1 MRHKSQNWL
10 SARVD
15 GFMIASS
22 PVLYSP
28 TQNKLM
34 TLNTVSRK
42 TAWLRVVTLAVAAF
56 IFNTT
61 EFVPVG
67 LLSDIANSFGME
79 TAQVGIMLTIYA
91 WVVALMSL
99 PFMLLT
105 SLVERRKLLIAIF
118 VLFIGSH
125 VLSFLA
131 WNFTVL
137 VISRIG
143 IAFAHAIFWSITAS
157 LAIRMA
163 PAGKKAQALS
173 LIATGTALAM
183 VLGLPL
189 GRIVGQYFGWRSTFF
204 AIGVV
209 AAITLVCLIK
219 LLPKLPSEHSG
230 SLGSVPQ
237 LFRRPALVSIYVLTA
252 VVVTAHYTAYSYI
265 EPFVQTV
272 AGLSANFATLL
283 LLVLGGAGII
293 GSVLFGKLGNRHAST
308 LISGA
313 IALLVLCLAL
323 LLPASPSPI
332 NLTVL
337 SMFWGIAIMVIGLG
351 MQVKVL
357 ALAPD
362 ATDVAMS
369 LFSGIFNI
377 GIGAGALLGNQ
388 VSLHFSMSSIGW
400 IGAIPAL
407 AALIWSI
414 LIFRRWPVALEEQPH
429 HS

>member
-1 MRHKSQNWL
+1 
-10 SARVD
+10 
-15 GFMIASS
+15 
-22 PVLYSP
+22 
-28 TQNKLM
+28 M
-34 TLNTVSRK
+34 TLSTVPRR

-67 LLSDIANSFGME
+67 LLSDIAGSFGME

-91 WVVALMSL
+91 WVVALLSL

-105 SLVERRKLLIAIF
+105 SQVERRKLLIGIF
-118 VLFIGSH
+118 ALFIGSH

-137 VISRIG
+137 IVSRIG

-173 LIATGTALAM
+173 LLATGTALAM

-189 GRIVGQYFGWRSTFF
+189 GRIVGQYFGWRTTFF

-209 AAITLVCLIK
+209 AAITLFCLMK

-230 SLGSVPQ
+230 SLSSVPE

-265 EPFVQTV
+265 EPFVQNV

-283 LLVLGGAGII
+283 LLVLGGTGIL
-293 GSVLFGKLGNRHAST
+293 GSILFGKLGNKYASS

-323 LLPASPSPI
+323 LLPASASNV

-337 SMFWGIAIMVIGLG
+337 SMFWGIAMMVIGLG

-388 VSLHFSMSSIGW
+388 VSLHFSMSSIGLV
-400 IGAIPAL
+400 GAIPAL
-407 AALIWSI
+407 AALIWSL
-414 LIFRRWPVALEEQPH
+414 LIFRRWPVTLEEQPH
-429 HS
+429 HG